1 MVYAADRFLRNFLG
15 ITSVRNPGI
24 LNNRNHEDPT
34 YPIFHIKFQ
43 FNPPE
48 AKHPDYVTNRLL
60 TDLENESS
68 QVPPESAIK
77 YLYNV
82 GEPERAEMLK
92 KFNISLKNISEGT
105 PWFFQG
111 ISGLD
116 NLYKHGYETEQ
127 RGDRSLQDVI
137 LTINTLDSIDYRITG
152 LKDLYRKVA
161 YDRKFRRWVLP
172 VNMRRFRM
180 SVMVGDYR
188 QLAITEDNY
197 SINGKQ
203 ALSALRDI
211 DLLNGSNIGGKLLG
225 RVQDGA
231 LSFVKRLQWWDNHF
245 SCIVFDCQ
253 DCEFD
258 MNSFGTINTLDH
270 SKIAVQNNAFKIKV
284 GRVLET
290 NTYSLLEYSLSDNLI
305 ENFLKSENKSQVITR
320 SKNLSHVFKPKGRT
334 WDNYQNLEREKGD
347 NKRVILDDGGFSNAL
362 GAGINEGLNGLG
374 FGISDAL
381 GNGTN
386 LGEDGGFLGS
396 VGDFFGDT
404 ASELAQE
411 ALSLATEQIASNVY
425 GNELT
430 RSIAGVGLG
439 ILNGDL
445 NQVAQNFSNPALAGA
460 LGINVES
467 SGRPVQ
473 PNLRDG
479 VPSKLDLT
487 APSVQR
493 SQSDIQANLTGQGS
507 DPRFQSIGRPGE
519 SLFNNPNPSNRLFDQ
534 KNIDLQASRV
544 ETEMPDN
551 VEFTE
556 VRKETRLNPNKE
568 QLTGAT
574 PKNKLDESSVNLEG
588 AGKKTDLVPSSADL
602 TGAQPL
608 KDLVPSNADLNGAQP
623 LKDLVPSNA
632 DLTGAQPLKD
642 LIPSNADLNGADA
655 LKDLIPSNADLNGA
669 DALKDLIPS
678 NADLN
683 GAEVLKDLVPS
694 NADLNGAEALKDLNP
709 SNADLNG
716 ANALKDLNPSNID
729 LNGADALKDLNPSN
743 ADLNGSQPLR
753 DLIPNNADL
762 IGASTLKD
770 LNSSNADLNG
780 SQPLRD
786 LVPNN
791 ANLQGAESIRN
802 FSESSTE
809 LNGAQ
814 PIRDFN
820 QTSADLNGTQPIRDF
835 NQTSAD
841 LNGTQPIRDFTE
853 TSADLNGTQPIRDF
867 TETSADLNGTQPI
880 RDFNQ
885 TNADLIGTQPLRNL
899 TQTNADLSG
908 TQPLRNLTQTNADL
922 LGATSLKDLT
932 LTNVELGGSVNNRN
946 ISDLGKEDLLGKE
959 PQRDLNPT
967 NVNLIGKSPLKTMDS
982 NVNFNTNRN
991 QNRPTLD
998 NANLEG
1004 KNSIKNLPT
1013 KNVNLT
1019 GNEPLN
1025 DTIDNIYSGQ
1035 RSLGVIGN
1043 KNNTKQN
1050 RINLEAPITK
1060 NIITPKNLGGGFEG

>member
-1 MVYAADRFLRNFLG
+1 MVYAADKFLRDFLG

-24 LNNRNHEDPT
+24 SNNRNHEDPT

-60 TDLENESS
+60 TDLGNESS

-92 KFNISLKNISEGT
+92 KFNISLQNISEKT
-105 PWFFQG
+105 PWFFQSING
-111 ISGLD
+111 IE
-116 NLYKHGYETEQ
+116 NLYKHGYESDQ
-127 RGDRSLQDVI
+127 RGDRSLQDAIITV
-137 LTINTLDSIDYRITG
+137 NTLDSIDYRITG

-180 SVMVGDYR
+180 SVMVGDFR
-188 QLAITEDNY
+188 QLAITEDNF
-197 SINGKQ
+197 SINGRQ

-245 SCIVFDCQ
+245 SCLVFDCQ

-258 MNSFGTINTLDH
+258 MNTFGINSNLDH
-270 SKIAVQNNAFKIKV
+270 SRMAVQTNSFKIKV

-305 ENFLKSENKSQVITR
+305 ENFLKSENKAQVITR
-320 SKNLSHVFKPKGRT
+320 SKLLSGTFKPKVSS
-334 WDNYQNLEREKGD
+334 WSNYQNLEREKGD
-347 NKRVILDDGGFSNAL
+347 NKRIILDDGGFSNAL

-411 ALSLATEQIASNVY
+411 ALGMATEQIASNVY

-439 ILNGDL
+439 VLNGDL

-467 SGRPVQ
+467 SGRPIQ

-479 VPSKLDLT
+479 IPSKLDLT
-487 APSVQR
+487 APAVQR
-493 SQSDIQANLTGQGS
+493 SQSDVQANLTGQGP

-574 PKNKLDESSVNLEG
+574 PKNKFDEASVNLEG
-588 AGKKTDLVPSSADL
+588 AGKKTDLVPSNADL

-642 LIPSNADLNGADA
+642 L
-655 LKDLIPSNADLNGA
+655 
-669 DALKDLIPS
+669 
-678 NADLN
+678 
-683 GAEVLKDLVPS
+683 VPS
-694 NADLNGAEALKDLNP
+694 NADLNGAEPLKDLVP
-709 SNADLNG
+709 SNANLNGAEPLKDLVPSSADLNG
-716 ANALKDLNPSNID
+716 AQPLKDLVPSSAN
-729 LNGADALKDLNPSN
+729 LNGA
-743 ADLNGSQPLR
+743 QPLKNLTPNNVR
-753 DLIPNNADL
+753 LTGAESLKNLIPNNADL
-762 IGASTLKD
+762 NGAQPLND
-770 LNSSNADLNG
+770 LVPNNADLTGAESLKELIPNNADLTG
-780 SQPLRD
+780 IQPLRD

-791 ANLQGAESIRN
+791 ADLNGAQAIKD

-814 PIRDFN
+814 PIRDFSETN
-820 QTSADLNGTQPIRDF
+820 ADLT
-835 NQTSAD
+835 
-841 LNGTQPIRDFTE
+841 
-853 TSADLNGTQPIRDF
+853 
-867 TETSADLNGTQPI
+867 GTQPI

-885 TNADLIGTQPLRNL
+885 TNADLIGTQPIRDFSETNANL
-899 TQTNADLSG
+899 TGRQPIKDFNQTNADLNG

-922 LGATSLKDLT
+922 TGTQPIRDFNQTNAELLGATSLKDLNP
-932 LTNVELGGSVNNRN
+932 TNVELGGLSNNRN
-946 ISDLGKEDLLGKE
+946 VSDLGKEELLGKD
-959 PQRDLNPT
+959 PQRDLNPK
-967 NVNLIGKSPLKTMDS
+967 NINLVGKSPLKTMDN
-982 NVNFNTNRN
+982 NVNFNINRN
-991 QNRPTLD
+991 QSKSTLD
-998 NANLEG
+998 NVNLEG
-1004 KNSIKNLPT
+1004 RDSIKNLPT
-1013 KNVNLT
+1013 NNVNLT
-1019 GNEPLN
+1019 GNGLLN
-1025 DTIDNIYSGQ
+1025 DTMTNIYSGQ
-1035 RSLGVIGN
+1035 GSLGVIGN
-1043 KNNTKQN
+1043 KNNPKQN
-1050 RINLEAPITK
+1050 RIDLEVPITRR
-1060 NIITPKNLGGGFEG
+1060 IITPKNLGPDFES

>member
-669 DALKDLIPS
+669 
-678 NADLN
+678 
-683 GAEVLKDLVPS
+683 EVLKDLVPS

-820 QTSADLNGTQPIRDF
+820 Q
-835 NQTSAD
+835 
-841 LNGTQPIRDFTE
+841 
-853 TSADLNGTQPIRDF
+853 
-867 TETSADLNGTQPI
+867 TSADLNGTQPI

>member
-127 RGDRSLQDVI
+127 KGDRSLQDVI

-632 DLTGAQPLKD
+632 DLNGAQPLKD
-642 LIPSNADLNGADA
+642 LVPSNADLTGAQ
-655 LKDLIPSNADLNGA
+655 P
-669 DALKDLIPS
+669 
-678 NADLN
+678 
-683 GAEVLKDLVPS
+683 LKDLVPS

-709 SNADLNG
+709 SNVSLNG
-716 ANALKDLNPSNID
+716 AEALKDLNPGNVS
-729 LNGADALKDLNPSN
+729 LNGAEALKDLNPSN

-762 IGASTLKD
+762 IGVNALKD
-770 LNSSNADLNG
+770 LNPSNADLNG

-786 LVPNN
+786 LIPNN

-835 NQTSAD
+835 
-841 LNGTQPIRDFTE
+841 TE
-853 TSADLNGTQPIRDF
+853 TSADLNG
-867 TETSADLNGTQPI
+867 AQPI

-885 TNADLIGTQPLRNL
+885 TSADLNGTQPLRNL

-908 TQPLRNLTQTNADL
+908 TQPLRNLTQTNANL

-1004 KNSIKNLPT
+1004 KSSIKNLPT